1 MSSPKIILIYISN
14 ISANFK
20 RRHSLI
26 QFLSHYFPPS
36 KAERGQEQLTLKAIS
51 SSCKYVISLI
61 LLKRKQ
67 RIKQQEKQD
76 NELSTED
83 Y

>member
-1 MSSPKIILIYISN
+1 MLMYTSN

-26 QFLSHYFPPS
+26 QFFSPHFPPS
-36 KAERGQEQLTLKAIS
+36 KAERGQEQLKLKTIS

-61 LLKRKQ
+61 FLKRKQ